1 MKSLS
6 HIQLFATPWTVA
18 YKAPQSILS
27 RQEYWSGLPF
37 PSRRDHSRDLINMWG
52 WIMISQVP
60 SSLGPGPGS
69 RPEGPGEAQA
79 ALPAVDGLYN
89 REMEAGGA
97 PAWFVKS
104 SPSPPCTWWRE
115 SEDTGGDGRC
125 WETENIQVCRAPG
138 RRCGHCGF
146 PVLPGPT
153 PTGGMLGFCARR
165 LAQATAGQTQLSLPG
180 GGELY
185 KQEDAAAAQMLMC
198 FDKCWILK
206 SSEVSFS

>member
-1 MKSLS
+1 MDNDFPGAF
-6 HIQLFATPWTVA
+6 QFRA
-18 YKAPQSILS
+18 
-27 RQEYWSGLPF
+27 WSWLQARGP
-37 PSRRDHSRDLINMWG
+37 RR
-52 WIMISQVP
+52 SQT
-60 SSLGPGPGS
+60 
-69 RPEGPGEAQA
+69 
-79 ALPAVDGLYN
+79 ALQAVDGLYN

-165 LAQATAGQTQLSLPG
+165 LAQATAGQAQLSLPG